1 MSPSEKNVSQSTD
14 SNYDLRRWR
23 PLEKPEGCL
32 EFSLKTMLCSYPTTE
47 TGIDL
52 CGKRNKC
59 HGGEPVGAEYLH
71 EVSGDS
77 LVA

>member
-1 MSPSEKNVSQSTD
+1 M
-14 SNYDLRRWR
+14 
-23 PLEKPEGCL
+23 EKPEGCL